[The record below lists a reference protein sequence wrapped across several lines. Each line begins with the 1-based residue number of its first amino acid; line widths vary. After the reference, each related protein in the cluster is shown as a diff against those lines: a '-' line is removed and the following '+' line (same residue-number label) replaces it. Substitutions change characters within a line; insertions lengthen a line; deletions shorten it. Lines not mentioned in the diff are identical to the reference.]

1 MLDAVKK
8 TFEILASNGITEEV
22 LYKNAEG
29 KDKFKI
35 PFDKILETL
44 KINVCFEE
52 NLKDVN
58 NKTISGISDY
68 EGKIIKINKSD
79 CAERKRFTLGHEL
92 YHILNKQSRN
102 RNNNGEN
109 DIEEVY
115 ANAFSAEFLMPK
127 NILKKKFIEEFN
139 KSVWMTA
146 DYFQVSWEAMG
157 YRLINCGL
165 SR

>member
-1 MLDAVKK
+1 MLEAVKK
-8 TFEILASNGITEEV
+8 TFDILEKQYGIDYDF
-22 LYKNAEG
+22 LYKNAE

-35 PFDKILETL
+35 PFDRIFKTL
-44 KINVCFEE
+44 NIGVYFEE
-52 NLKDVN
+52 NLKDNN
-58 NKTISGISDY
+58 NKTISGISNC
-68 EGKIIKINKSD
+68 EKKIIKINKSD

-92 YHILNKQSRN
+92 YHILNNQSRN
-102 RNNNGEN
+102 RDNNEEN
-109 DIEEVY
+109 NIQEVF

-127 NILKKKFIEEFN
+127 NILIEKFIKEFN